1 MKKILT
7 KLDTNVLFEINNST
21 GSFNIEIE
29 STNNICLSYLKKIK
43 NKKVRFIIKSALGEE
58 KYFCNNNDK
67 YKKRTIFSLKQ
78 TRQIIKAFERI
89 DNKVAKEEN
98 ELNKALI
105 IYNYLAKRIKYE
117 DKHCFNKNGDDI
129 RRTLYSIISK
139 KAVCSGFALILYEAF
154 SRNNIKVFYVH
165 SQNHLFNVLNLN
177 NKFYPLD
184 ITWESVLK
192 RQTKDNFLHYFAN
205 YPLFENTH
213 QLITGENKFDYSF
226 LDSISLCK
234 KNTKLKTHNCKRNDN
249 TNFYLSQLPL
259 GNNLKF
265 YAIYDKYYNIF
276 DIISSCEDFDRVL
289 CSNDKFLINCY
300 KNSLLKGE
308 RIKDKIENCV
318 SYVGYGEI
326 IDGVF
331 YKHNK
336 YDYIEKLD
344 KQKINNKIMFKYKGI
359 VYTLVFKHNKFKLIR
374 EKLC

>member
-21 GSFNIEIE
+21 ESFNIEIE
-29 STNNICLSYLKKIK
+29 STSNISLSYLKKIK
-43 NKKVRFIIKSALGEE
+43 NKNVKFIIKSALGEE
-58 KYFCNNNDK
+58 KYYCNTDDK

-89 DNKVAKEEN
+89 DKIVAKEKN
-98 ELNKALI
+98 ELKKTLI
-105 IYNYLAKRIKYE
+105 IYNCLAKRIKYE

-139 KAVCSGFALILYEAF
+139 KAVCSGFALILYEAL
-154 SRNNIKVFYVH
+154 SRNNIKVYYVH
-165 SQNHLFNVLNLN
+165 SQNHLFNVVNLN

-213 QLITGENKFDYSF
+213 QLIVGENKFDYSF
-226 LDSISLCK
+226 LDSISLCEN
-234 KNTKLKTHNCKRNDN
+234 NTKLKTYNCKRNDN
-249 TNFYLSQLPL
+249 TNFYLSQLPF

-289 CSNDKFLINCY
+289 CCKDKFLTNCY

-308 RIKDKIENCV
+308 RIKEKIENCV
-318 SYVGYGEI
+318 GFVGYGEI

-336 YDYIEKLD
+336 YDYIEKLE
-344 KQKINNKIMFKYKGI
+344 KQKNNNKIMFKYKGSAS
-359 VYTLVFKHNKFKLIR
+359 TLVFKHNKFKLIR